1 MYKEIDRNKRFSIII
16 LLIFVVFICLLG
28 YVYGQFSDLG
38 YFGVILAFV
47 FAFPSAFIGYYT
59 SDKIVLYLS
68 GAKEIVKKDN
78 PVLFNIVE
86 NLSIA
91 SGMITPR
98 VCIIED
104 EALNAFATGRDPQ
117 HAAIAITRG
126 LLSKL
131 EKVELEGV
139 IAHELSHIKN
149 FDTRLSMLVVVFVG
163 MVAIMA
169 DIFWRSRW
177 LRGRNNKKNDIGG
190 LIAILGLIF
199 IILSPVV
206 AKILQYSLSRNR
218 EFLADSEAALLTRYP
233 EGLARALEKISNQD
247 LLLKN
252 NNNAMNHLYIISPL
266 DSVAGKQEKSW
277 MNNLFSTH
285 PPVEERI
292 ARLKEMI

>member
-16 LLIFVVFICLLG
+16 LLVFVVFICLLG
-28 YVYGQFSDLG
+28 YVYGQLSDLG
-38 YFGVILAFV
+38 YFGVILALV

-59 SDKIVLYLS
+59 SDRIVLYLA
-68 GAKEIVKKDN
+68 GAKEIVKKDD
-78 PVLFNIVE
+78 PILFNTVE

-91 SGMITPR
+91 SGMTTPR
-98 VCIIED
+98 VYIIED

-126 LLSKL
+126 LLDKL

-163 MVAIMA
+163 MVTIMA

-233 EGLARALEKISNQD
+233 DGLVKALEKISNQD

-266 DSVAGKQEKSW
+266 DSTAGKQEKSW
-277 MNNLFSTH
+277 MSNLFSTH
-285 PPVEERI
+285 PPVGERI
-292 ARLKEMI
+292 ARLKNMI